1 MERLSKYRMLTIEV
15 TKKTSFKNNPFHAR
29 YSASIHRDI
38 MRVGIAT
45 HKSGAREGNMTMNEL
60 FDRYDAE
67 WVPGLSPRTQR
78 DYKGILVKL
87 RHEFGDLQPREIT
100 RRDVSEFLDVKK
112 GRIHR
117 NRMVMV
123 LSKVFAKAITEWCP
137 DEELKNPCYRV
148 KLWPT
153 KARNRNVA
161 NGEYH
166 SLRDICPAQV
176 QIAMDLATLTP
187 LGQSEIIG
195 LRWQQVH
202 MAGLP
207 REEWVIDPGS
217 DRIGNRPRIGPIPI
231 TSVIEAVLKRAWS
244 MKPESPREYVIRTRW
259 GDRYTDDGF
268 RALWQRCMKLND
280 KAGRPRFHFRDLYQK
295 SPAESTLASPTSM
308 RSPLS
313 CRANSKIFWAS
324 LLVQESIGVPPGVS
338 PETMADERKIIACA
352 GPAGDCLVVHCGA
365 NNCGAI
371 YWLGHRLWSAYA
383 PMGPVEFVT
392 LLQTNDV
399 KPKDAKEFAEW
410 RRANLHRGKVRG
422 ERPLALPDEID
433 QLAEG
438 RSPGMR
444 M

>member
-1 MERLSKYRMLTIEV
+1 MI
-15 TKKTSFKNNPFHAR
+15 
-29 YSASIHRDI
+29 
-38 MRVGIAT
+38 
-45 HKSGAREGNMTMNEL
+45 MNEL

-87 RHEFGDLQPREIT
+87 RHEFGDLQPREIS
-100 RRDVSEFLDVKK
+100 RRDISEFLDVKK

-153 KARNRNVA
+153 KPRNRDVA
-161 NGEYH
+161 NDEYH

-176 QIAMDLATLTP
+176 QIAMDLAALTP

-195 LRWQQVH
+195 LRWQRVH

-207 REEWVIDPGS
+207 REDWIIDPGP
-217 DRIGNRPRIGPIPI
+217 DRIGNRPRIGPIRI
-231 TSVIEAVLKRAWS
+231 TSAIEAVLKRAWS
-244 MKPESPREYVIRTRW
+244 MKPESPREYVIRTNPRY
-259 GDRYTDDGF
+259 GKKGERYTDDGF
-268 RALWQRCMKLND
+268 RALWQRCMKLNH
-280 KAGRPRFHFRDLYQK
+280 KAGRRRFHFGDLYQK
-295 SPAESTLASPTSM
+295 PPAESTSASATSM

-313 CRANSKIFWAS
+313 SRTNSKIFWAS
-324 LLVQESIGVPPGVS
+324 LEVQEGIGTPPGVS
-338 PETMADERKIIACA
+338 SETMADERRIIACS
-352 GPAGDCLVVHCGA
+352 GLPGDCLVVYCGT

-371 YWLGHRLWSAYA
+371 YWLGHRLWCVYA
-383 PMGPVEFVT
+383 PISPVEFVT
-392 LLQTNDV
+392 LLQTNNV

-410 RRANLHRGKVRG
+410 RRLNLDHGKARG

-433 QLAEG
+433 QLAA
-438 RSPGMR
+438 R
-444 M
+444 